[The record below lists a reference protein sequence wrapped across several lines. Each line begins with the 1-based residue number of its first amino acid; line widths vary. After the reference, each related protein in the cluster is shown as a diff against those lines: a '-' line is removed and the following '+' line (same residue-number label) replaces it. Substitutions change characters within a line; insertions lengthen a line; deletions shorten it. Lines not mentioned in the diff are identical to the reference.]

1 MAEEINIL
9 DYWRVIKNN
18 RRLIIG
24 GTFLVVLAAGVVSL
38 LLPRI
43 YLAEAS
49 LLPPAKESRGGLLSA
64 LSALPMGSQMLPLME
79 QSGIGGY
86 YLPILR
92 SRTVA
97 VQVIKELELIKRYEA
112 ANMEEAVK
120 HLEKVSQITQDKEG
134 TIRIAAQAESPDLAA
149 MIANRYIRALQD
161 YIDQN
166 SVFEAKQNRIF
177 IEGQL
182 TETEK
187 KLRQAEDALK
197 AFQEEKGTI
206 SLSEEVTEAIKA
218 AAELKAGMAALEVQV
233 GVMSSYTSPDHPDI
247 AKKRLEIQELSKQYD
262 LLEHGG
268 KGKDRTAIPLARVPA
283 VGLEL
288 ARLKREV
295 IVQETLFKLLSEE
308 YERAGITEAKEAP
321 QVQILDSA
329 VPPEKKYKPKVALN
343 IFIAMITGLFLT
355 TFLAFFQ
362 EYLRK
367 IKQ

>member
-49 LLPPAKESRGGLLSA
+49 ILPPAKENRVGLLSA
-64 LSALPMGSQMLPLME
+64 LSALPMGGQMLPLMG

-86 YLPILR
+86 YLPILK

-97 VQVIKELELIKRYEA
+97 VQIIRELELIKKYEA
-112 ANMEEAVK
+112 ENMEEAVK
-120 HLEKVSQITQDKEG
+120 YLEKASQLTQDKEG
-134 TIRIAAQAESPDLAA
+134 PIRIAVQAKSDDLAA
-149 MIANRYIRALQD
+149 RIANTYIKALQD

-166 SVFEAKQNRIF
+166 TVFEARQNRIF

-182 TETEK
+182 TETKEK
-187 KLRQAEDALK
+187 LHQAEEALK
-197 AFQEEKGTI
+197 AFQEEKGTVSI
-206 SLSEEVTEAIKA
+206 SEEVTEVIKA
-218 AAELKAGMAALEVQV
+218 AAELKARIAALEVQI
-233 GVMSSYTSPDHPDI
+233 GVMSSYTSPDHPDVV
-247 AKKRLEIQELSKQYD
+247 KKRLEIQELSKQYG

-268 KGKDRTAIPLARVPA
+268 KDRSGVSLADVPA
-283 VGLEL
+283 VGLEF

-308 YERAGITEAKEAP
+308 YERARIAEAKEAP

-329 VPPEKKYKPKVALN
+329 VPPAKKYKPKVALN

-367 IKQ
+367 IRQ

>member
-1 MAEEINIL
+1 MAEEVNIL
-9 DYWRVIKNN
+9 DYWRVIKNH

-24 GTFLVVLAAGVVSL
+24 GTFLVGLVAAVVSL

-49 LLPPAKESRGGLLSA
+49 ILPPAKENRAGLLSA
-64 LSALPMGSQMLPLME
+64 LSALPIGSQMLPLMG

-92 SRTVA
+92 SQTVA
-97 VQVIKELELIKRYEA
+97 VQIIKELGLMDKYEA
-112 ANMEEAVK
+112 ENMEEAVK
-120 HLEKVSQITQDKEG
+120 HLEKASRITQDKEG
-134 TIRIAAQAESPDLAA
+134 LIRIAVQAKSALLAA
-149 MIANRYIRALQD
+149 RIANTYIKALQD

-166 SVFEAKQNRIF
+166 TIFEARQNRIF

-187 KLRQAEDALK
+187 ELHQAEDALK
-197 AFQEEKGTI
+197 AFQEGKGTVSI
-206 SLSEEVTEAIKA
+206 SEEVTEAIKA
-218 AAELKAGMAALEVQV
+218 AAELKARMAALEVQV
-233 GVMSSYTSPDHPDI
+233 GVMSSYTSPDHPDVV
-247 AKKRLEIQELSKQYD
+247 KKRLEIQELSKQYG

-268 KGKDRTAIPLARVPA
+268 QDRSGVPLANVPA
-283 VGLEL
+283 VGLEF

-308 YERAGITEAKEAP
+308 YERAKISEAKEAP

-329 VPPEKKYKPKVALN
+329 VPPEKKYKPKVVLN
-343 IFIAMITGLFLT
+343 IFIALITGLFLT
-355 TFLAFFQ
+355 TFLAFFR
-362 EYLRK
+362 EYLRR